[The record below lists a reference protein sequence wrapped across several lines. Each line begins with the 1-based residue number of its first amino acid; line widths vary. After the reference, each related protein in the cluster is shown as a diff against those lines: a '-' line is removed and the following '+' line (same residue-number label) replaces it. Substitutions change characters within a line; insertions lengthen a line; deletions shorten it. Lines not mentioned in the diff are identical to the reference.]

1 MVAIPV
7 PDPDFGGGRWG
18 RGRCKSVVVA
28 DTERHVVR
36 LIQVNLE
43 RRGIDVVAATDVASA
58 RQRIVTRNADLLII
72 SLAMEGCADLL
83 RELRGTEATA
93 DIRSIG
99 LSDAKGE
106 SEASL
111 LEEYRVDAVVR
122 KPFNPADLV
131 RIVTG
136 G

>member
-1 MVAIPV
+1 
-7 PDPDFGGGRWG
+7 
-18 RGRCKSVVVA
+18 
-28 DTERHVVR
+28 
-36 LIQVNLE
+36 
-43 RRGIDVVAATDVASA
+43 
-58 RQRIVTRNADLLII
+58 
-72 SLAMEGCADLL
+72 MEGCADLL